1 VVTENEYAEYAGYI
15 VMSLL
20 EDLLEQQQ
28 QQRWNI

>member
-1 VVTENEYAEYAGYI
+1 VVTENEYAEYAEYI

-20 EDLLEQQQ
+20 EDLMEQQ